1 MISIATLISNL
12 FADSRRTIEDQT
24 AGFLGHNTSF
34 QAAKDPKKF
43 LANNQTKSQALATEV
58 MRLTTIIGTS
68 QADQQVGRT
77 LTEVEK
83 KTALERLSFNFSAL
97 HNDYLIESAEERAR
111 LLQIIF
117 PHGMDDF
124 TSASYTTLPTLL
136 GVVLSQVQDPKNN
149 VPAVFTEKTV
159 AGLSPFADVR
169 ASQVAQQEATAKAR
183 RQLGLLLSQLQE
195 QCTRNYHALCFV
207 NEDDRSS
214 VATFFNSRYFGE
226 PQATAH
232 PGVHAGKVAKMRTNQ
247 VVNLAEAPARY
258 VALSLKVDEN
268 RTLAFYRTDDPKAP
282 APANALLVDKNSPCI
297 LPLADV
303 PGTGAFLVV
312 RNDGAYVGHY
322 VAELLTA

>member
-12 FADSRRTIEDQT
+12 FADLRRTIEDQT
-24 AGFLGHNTSF
+24 AGWLGHNTSF

-43 LANNQTKSQALATEV
+43 LVPNQGKSQVLATEV
-58 MRLTTIIGTS
+58 TRLLTIIGTS

-77 LTEVEK
+77 LTEAEK
-83 KTALERLSFNFSAL
+83 KTALERLGFNFSAL
-97 HNDYLIESAEERAR
+97 HNDYLIESAPERAR
-111 LLQIIF
+111 LLQLIF
-117 PHGMDDF
+117 PHGMDEF
-124 TSASYTTLPTLL
+124 TSASYTTLPTML
-136 GVVLSQVQDPKNN
+136 GVVLSQVQDAKNN
-149 VPAVFTEKTV
+149 VPDIIIERTV
-159 AGLSPFADVR
+159 AGLTPFADVR
-169 ASQVAQQEATAKAR
+169 ASQVAQMEATAEAR
-183 RQLGLLLSQLQE
+183 RLLNKLLPQLQE

-258 VALSLKVDEN
+258 VALSLKVDED
-268 RTLAFYRTDDPKAP
+268 RALAFYRTDDPKGP
-282 APANALLVDKNSPCI
+282 APADALLVDKNSPRT